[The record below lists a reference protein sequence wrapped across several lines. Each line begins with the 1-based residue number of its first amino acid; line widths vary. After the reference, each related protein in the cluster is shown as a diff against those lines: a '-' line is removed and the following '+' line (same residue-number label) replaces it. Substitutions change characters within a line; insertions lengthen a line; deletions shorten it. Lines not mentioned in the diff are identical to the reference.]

1 MSVPRDMELR
11 RLRSEIDE
19 RRNAIHQILSEGIG
33 ESPLPDDLSSEAPT
47 SIPPE
52 HVEFFKRLYRHTDLE
67 TIRDGVGGNSDSVN
81 RELSNLAEPL
91 ELLTRTALDAHARA
105 SEDVMNI
112 PQSRPEVKRETYN
125 RLLAAKEEID
135 AHFATGLSVVHLA
148 RVACLS
154 QYHFLRLFKRVFD
167 VTPHQYIIRKRL
179 EHACELLIETD
190 MQVSEISHKV
200 GFESHGSFTTLFKRI
215 YGIPPAQY
223 RFKPQSPNS
232 SFEER

>member
-19 RRNAIHQILSEGIG
+19 RRNAIHQILSEGIW

-91 ELLTRTALDAHARA
+91 ELLTRRRYEH
-105 SEDVMNI
+105 S
-112 PQSRPEVKRETYN
+112 PKPSRSK
-125 RLLAAKEEID
+125 A
-135 AHFATGLSVVHLA
+135 
-148 RVACLS
+148 
-154 QYHFLRLFKRVFD
+154 
-167 VTPHQYIIRKRL
+167 
-179 EHACELLIETD
+179 
-190 MQVSEISHKV
+190 
-200 GFESHGSFTTLFKRI
+200 
-215 YGIPPAQY
+215 
-223 RFKPQSPNS
+223 
-232 SFEER
+232 